1 MILELVG
8 LIKVKSMNI
17 KRIFIVLLFSVSSAG
32 IPNQSAEASI
42 PIAAIIKE
50 AIEKVIKAVDLMVQR
65 LQNKTIWLQNAQK
78 VLENKLNELKLT
90 EIAEWTEKHRK
101 LYKEYY
107 DELWKV
113 KNAIGSYQRIKQI
126 LERQK
131 GLVAEYKRV
140 WEIIRSDDHF
150 TKNELD
156 YMYLVYSGI
165 MKASVR
171 NLDQILVVI
180 NSFKTQMSDGKRLE
194 IINRCGEAIEQN
206 YFDLK
211 EFHNQNI
218 QLSISRAKDAHEI
231 ETVRQLYGI
240 KLK

>member
-1 MILELVG
+1 M
-8 LIKVKSMNI
+8 
-17 KRIFIVLLFSVSSAG
+17 KRIFIALFFSIAISG
-32 IPNQSAEASI
+32 MPNQKAEASI
-42 PIAAIIKE
+42 PILAIIKE

-113 KNAIGSYQRIKQI
+113 KNAIASYQRIKQI

-131 GLVAEYKRV
+131 GLVTEYKRV
-140 WEIIRSDDHF
+140 WGIVRNDDQF

-156 YMYLVYSGI
+156 YMYRVYSGI
-165 MKASVR
+165 MNASVR
-171 NLDQILVVI
+171 NLDQVLVVV

-194 IINRCGEAIEQN
+194 VINRCGEEIEQN

-211 EFHNQNI
+211 EFNTQNI
-218 QLSISRAKDAHEI
+218 QLSLSRAKDAHEM
-231 ETVRQLYGI
+231 ETIRKLYG
-240 KLK
+240 LSTE